1 MADNPIPDG
10 LGSKL
15 SNIWT
20 SLTAPAAPEDQ
31 AKALKMAALLQSQQN
46 NSALDTGDYK
56 GIHAMPTAAA
66 GFGNALLKGVSGYMA
81 GGGTFGAQPSIPM
94 PDLSSLQ
101 MPTAPRPVFNPSTN
115 TLVPGR

>member
-115 TLVPGR
+115 TLVSGR